1 MSSNNE
7 LIHALCEKIR
17 QLQVENEDLKKRHK
31 GVKDILNNALPT
43 DDKFSIIHRI
53 KLIVR

>member
-1 MSSNNE
+1 MSAQNE
-7 LIHALCEKIR
+7 TIHVLSEKIR
-17 QLQVENEDLKKRHK
+17 QLNAEKQEAEKKLK